1 MADYWNDVLPVDP
14 YTVKSRS
21 LLQDVDRQVLT
32 HLYQPLIGSFAFSLY
47 MTLWGSLSRTV
58 CGDRN
63 PRTDS

>member
-47 MTLWGSLSRTV
+47 MTLWG
-58 CGDRN
+58 GA
-63 PRTDS
+63 